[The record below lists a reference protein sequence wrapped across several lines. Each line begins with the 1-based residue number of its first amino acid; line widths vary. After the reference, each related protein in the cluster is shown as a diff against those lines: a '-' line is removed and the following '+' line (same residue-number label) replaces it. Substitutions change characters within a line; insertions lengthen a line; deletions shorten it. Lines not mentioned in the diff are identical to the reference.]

1 MMNTRTFR
9 IVVLS
14 IFAILSLLIASCANP
29 MGPSDTGGSD
39 TTPATDSAPP
49 PSTPPAEEDGSEVAL
64 PEPDETVSD
73 DPIIGDSEVEEP
85 VHEEPADD
93 DEEPVLEHSFVM
105 VNSDGSVS
113 YTQEGLVAGGQN
125 TESFKVQDDGSI
137 DIVGS
142 GERRAYA
149 GGFTGSVY
157 RVLIDNARIV
167 QSPGHSTRG
176 WAVIVHGG
184 LNEDGNLEGYAV
196 QIDPGLNNSFAI
208 RRWVDG
214 REQSARWIEPAAN
227 FGINLME
234 PMDLIIDMHHD
245 RLTLVV
251 NDTLVYDA
259 VALEQPGRTEGFVG
273 LRAWASTTVEIDGLR
288 VNQ

>member
-1 MMNTRTFR
+1 MPRPESDETT
-9 IVVLS
+9 
-14 IFAILSLLIASCANP
+14 
-29 MGPSDTGGSD
+29 SDTPDASD
-39 TTPATDSAPP
+39 DDAPP
-49 PSTPPAEEDGSEVAL
+49 DESEPESDSPDGDA
-64 PEPDETVSD
+64 TNQD
-73 DPIIGDSEVEEP
+73 DPMVEEP
-85 VHEEPADD
+85 SD
-93 DEEPVLEHSFVM
+93 DEAEGDDEPVLESLYVI

-113 YTQEGLVAGGQN
+113 YTQEGLIAGGQN
-125 TESFKVQDDGSI
+125 AESFQVQGDGSI

-149 GGFTGSVY
+149 RGFTGSVY

-167 QSPGHSTRG
+167 STAGQSARG

-184 LNEDGNLEGYAV
+184 LNAEGNLEGYAV

-214 REQSARWIEPAAN
+214 REQSAQWVSLAES

-234 PMDLIIDMHHD
+234 PMDLVIDMNHD

-259 VALEQPGRTEGFVG
+259 VTLEQPGRTEGFIG
-273 LRAWASTTVEIDGLR
+273 LRAWASTNVEIDALR
-288 VNQ
+288 VTQ